1 MKAIERNIN
10 NTLNSSNKLFNR
22 NLQKN
27 NEYKNNEYYK
37 NTYWGE
43 EPLTDK
49 GVNYEETP
57 EAFQRYEVL
66 KINIEYYLLFVITI
80 FLSIIGI
87 IMVCSASIAVGERY
101 FNDPYFFVRRHAIW
115 WVISLIA
122 LILFSKVNYKF
133 YSKISTLFMLIS
145 IGLLAFVIIPGV
157 APIIG
162 GSKRWFNFFFFNV
175 QPSEIVKISIIL
187 FIASSLSKKYIKKPT
202 FKNIIWPSFVVLLIT
217 TVLIFLEPDFGTA
230 VVLWVFVFGL
240 FFLANVKIWHIL
252 SLGFFGCII
261 LVVYMFTEDYRRER
275 IFAFLNKTSEVTG
288 ANFQL
293 NQSLIALGSGSVFG
307 LGLGNSVQKYSYL
320 PEAHTDFIFAIIG
333 EEFGVFG
340 TVLIVVL
347 FLAFTFLGIRIC
359 LKAKD
364 YFGRIIA
371 GSLTIMIISQAVLNI
386 SVVIGILPVT
396 GLPLP
401 FISYGGSS
409 LLTCMIA
416 AGIILNISR
425 QNYTLVKKR
434 SLEGSI

>member
-1 MKAIERNIN
+1 
-10 NTLNSSNKLFNR
+10 
-22 NLQKN
+22 
-27 NEYKNNEYYK
+27 
-37 NTYWGE
+37 
-43 EPLTDK
+43 
-49 GVNYEETP
+49 
-57 EAFQRYEVL
+57 
-66 KINIEYYLLFVITI
+66 
-80 FLSIIGI
+80 
-87 IMVCSASIAVGERY
+87 
-101 FNDPYFFVRRHAIW
+101 
-115 WVISLIA
+115 
-122 LILFSKVNYKF
+122 
-133 YSKISTLFMLIS
+133 
-145 IGLLAFVIIPGV
+145 
-157 APIIG
+157 
-162 GSKRWFNFFFFNV
+162 
-175 QPSEIVKISIIL
+175 
-187 FIASSLSKKYIKKPT
+187 
-202 FKNIIWPSFVVLLIT
+202 
-217 TVLIFLEPDFGTA
+217 
-230 VVLWVFVFGL
+230 
-240 FFLANVKIWHIL
+240 
-252 SLGFFGCII
+252 
-261 LVVYMFTEDYRRER
+261 MFTEDYRRER